1 MNLHRAFDSE
11 DAQAAERALADPFI
25 RHMDVEYAKLTR
37 SVPLP
42 KGLSDLENAARPKMN
57 LEDLVDD
64 IPAIDDDVRILLLYV
79 SVIIM
84 QVTMVT
90 SYLRFCFELRISR
103 MNTEVVAVVATTS

>member
-42 KGLSDLENAARPKMN
+42 KGLSELENAARPKTN

-64 IPAIDDDVRILLLYV
+64 IPNIDDDVSTTISSILMHQELSDML
-79 SVIIM
+79 
-84 QVTMVT
+84 TC
-90 SYLRFCFELRISR
+90 FCFKRRISR
-103 MNTEVVAVVATTS
+103 MNTEAVVEATTT